1 MIRSRAD
8 GVVTYL
14 DGREVCLRSAPGL
27 REYRRR
33 VMKMWERQEG
43 RCCSCQKPMGTA
55 EATFG
60 HESSRGMGGGKRD
73 DRIEA
78 YGKWKNGAQCIDCQS
93 KQGSKPEKYACNTTH
108 NARC

>member
-1 MIRSRAD
+1 MIRSSAN

-27 REYRRR
+27 REYRKR

-43 RCCSCQKPMGTA
+43 RCCSCQKTMSTA

-60 HESSRGMGGGKRD
+60 HESSRGLGGGKRD
-73 DRIEA
+73 DRIEIE
-78 YGKWKNGAQCIDCQS
+78 GKWINGAQCWACQS
-93 KQGSKPEKYACNTTH
+93 IQGSKPAKYDCNERH